1 MLNIRKKSTAWIVAS
16 LAAATFFVGCKKEP
30 TAAGGPR
37 GGGMPAMQVVVVEAK
52 TQPVTESLSLI
63 GSITANEMVEI
74 KPETE
79 GIVQE
84 ILFDEGKAVE
94 KGQLLIRLDDTKLA
108 ASVAEGESNFKLSS
122 ANFERAKVLIT
133 DKMISPQ
140 EFDQA
145 SATFDL
151 NRATLELKKR
161 QLKDARIV
169 APFSGVTGA
178 RHVSPGQVITKETV
192 LTTLVDLDPVKVEV
206 NVPERYLQQLSVGQ
220 ALEFS
225 VAAFPGQKFKGEVY
239 FVSPQINEN
248 LRTALVKARIPN
260 PDAKLRGG
268 MFASLELTLQVR
280 ESAIVIPEP
289 AIMSNGDNFSVF
301 VVDAENKAQLR
312 PVQVGIRLAGR
323 AEILK
328 GLNAGEKVV
337 VEGVQ
342 KLGPGL
348 PVKLATPEKAAP
360 YTQN

>member
-1 MLNIRKKSTAWIVAS
+1 MLFST
-16 LAAATFFVGCKKEP
+16 
-30 TAAGGPR
+30 
-37 GGGMPAMQVVVVEAK
+37 
-52 TQPVTESLSLI
+52 
-63 GSITANEMVEI
+63 
-74 KPETE
+74 
-79 GIVQE
+79 
-84 ILFDEGKAVE
+84 KAE
-94 KGQLLIRLDDTKLA
+94 YGIRLMIELGRTADSAPVSL

-192 LTTLVDLDPVKVEV
+192 LTVLVDLDPVKVEV
-206 NVPERYLQQLSVGQ
+206 NVPERYLQQLSIGQ

-260 PDAKLRGG
+260 HDVRLRGG
-268 MFASLELTLQVR
+268 MFASLDLTLQVR
-280 ESAIVIPEP
+280 DAAIVIPEP

-301 VVDAENKAQLR
+301 VVVLNSPCRDRPGSAQCGSSR
-312 PVQVGIRLAGR
+312 VRIRSKIWSHSASLTR
-323 AEILK
+323 
-328 GLNAGEKVV
+328 NA
-337 VEGVQ
+337 
-342 KLGPGL
+342 
-348 PVKLATPEKAAP
+348 
-360 YTQN
+360 